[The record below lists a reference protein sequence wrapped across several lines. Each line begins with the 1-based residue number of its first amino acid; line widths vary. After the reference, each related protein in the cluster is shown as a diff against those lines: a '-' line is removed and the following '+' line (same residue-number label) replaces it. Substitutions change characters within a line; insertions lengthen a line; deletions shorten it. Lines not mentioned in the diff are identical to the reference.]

1 MTTVTA
7 AHPARVNARLDE
19 DRAAK
24 LEYLRRSTGLA
35 VSDIVK
41 RGIDLAYEE
50 ARRPTRSPFEI
61 LKATGFIG
69 SGDGPADLSERYKE
83 ELTELLAAKHGDR

>member
-1 MTTVTA
+1 MTTLTES
-7 AHPARVNARLDE
+7 PQLRVNARLDE

-24 LEYLRRSTGLA
+24 VEYLKRATGLA

-50 ARRPTRSPFEI
+50 ARRPTRSSLEI
-61 LKATGFIG
+61 LTATGFIG
-69 SGDGPADLSERYKE
+69 SGEGAADLSERYKE
-83 ELTELLAAKHGDR
+83 ELGELLAAKHGDR

>member
-1 MTTVTA
+1 MTTITQPHA
-7 AHPARVNARLDE
+7 ARVNARLDE

-24 LEYLRRSTGLA
+24 LDYLKRTTGLA

-50 ARRPTRSPFEI
+50 ARRPTRSPLEI
-61 LKATGFIG
+61 LTATGFIG
-69 SGDGPADLSERYKE
+69 SGEGPADLSDRYKE
-83 ELTELLAAKHGDR
+83 ELCRAPGCQTW